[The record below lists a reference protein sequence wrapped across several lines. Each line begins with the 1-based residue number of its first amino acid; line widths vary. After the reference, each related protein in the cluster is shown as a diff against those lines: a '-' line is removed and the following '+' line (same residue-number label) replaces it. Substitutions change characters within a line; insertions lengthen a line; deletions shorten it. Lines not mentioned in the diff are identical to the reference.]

1 MALKLQSATKNNI
14 IHFFKLTIGYPPI
27 EQTTPLNTSI
37 YIAQRYLFSR
47 KKMHA
52 INIIS
57 GISMLGVFVGS
68 AALIIILSVFNGF
81 EKVILSLYNNFTPEL
96 IIEPVRGKT
105 FDPQTVY
112 FKNLHKNERLFSYV
126 EVLQEKALI
135 RYGARQFIGTVRGV
149 SKDFLK
155 NKQLDSTIRNGS
167 FTLKANDLPYAVIGA
182 TVQNSLLVNINDQL
196 SSLQIYSP
204 RRKVVNSIN
213 PEDEFVRRPIS
224 VSGVFSIQQDFD
236 DIVIVPL
243 SFTRELLDE
252 PKEISSLQLN
262 FKPGTNVEKQKTAI
276 QEKLGSG
283 FTVKDRYQQNTELYK
298 TLNYERWFTFLIL
311 TFVLIIAIFN
321 IIGSLTMLV
330 MDKKKDI
337 AILTSLGAGKPLIQG
352 IFFFEG
358 MMISIVGC
366 IAGII
371 VGVVFCIL
379 QQQFGLVKMGG
390 QMMVIDAYPVDMQA
404 ADFLL
409 VFLTVTGIAV
419 IASGISARLSI
430 KGLDEIKQ
438 DL

>member
-1 MALKLQSATKNNI
+1 
-14 IHFFKLTIGYPPI
+14 
-27 EQTTPLNTSI
+27 
-37 YIAQRYLFSR
+37 
-47 KKMHA
+47 MHA

-96 IIEPVRGKT
+96 KIDPVQGKT
-105 FDPQTVY
+105 FDPHTAY
-112 FKNLHKNERLFSYV
+112 ITGLRKNPKLFAYI
-126 EVLQEKALI
+126 EVLEEKALI
-135 RYGARQFIGTVRGV
+135 RYGDRQFIGTIRGV
-149 SKDFLK
+149 SDDFLK
-155 NKQLDSTIRNGS
+155 NKQLDSTIKNGS
-167 FTLKANDLPYAVIGA
+167 FTLKAEGLPYAVIGA
-182 TVQNSLLVNINDQL
+182 TVQNSLAVAIKDQL

-243 SFTRELLDE
+243 DFSRDLLDE
-252 PKEISSLQLN
+252 PKDISSLELN
-262 FKPGTNVEKQKTAI
+262 FKPGTNIDQQQETI
-276 QEKLGSG
+276 QAKLGKSYS
-283 FTVKDRYQQNTELYK
+283 VKNRYQQNTELYK

-330 MDKKKDI
+330 LDKKKDI

-358 MMISIVGC
+358 MMISITGCVAGLVVGL
-366 IAGII
+366 I
-371 VGVVFCIL
+371 FCLL
-379 QQQFGLVKMGG
+379 QQYYKLVKMGG
-390 QMMVIDAYPVDMQA
+390 QIMVIDAYPVDIKAM
-404 ADFLL
+404 DFVL
-409 VFLTVTGIAV
+409 VFLTVSGIAV
-419 IASGISARLSI
+419 IASAISARLSV
-430 KGLDEIKQ
+430 KGLDDIKQ

>member
-1 MALKLQSATKNNI
+1 
-14 IHFFKLTIGYPPI
+14 
-27 EQTTPLNTSI
+27 
-37 YIAQRYLFSR
+37 
-47 KKMHA
+47 
-52 INIIS
+52 
-57 GISMLGVFVGS
+57 MLGVFVGS

-96 IIEPVRGKT
+96 IIEPVKGKT
-105 FDPQTVY
+105 FDPQTAY
-112 FKNLHKNERLFSYV
+112 FKSLHKNELVFSYV

-236 DIVIVPL
+236 DMIIVPL
-243 SFTRELLDE
+243 SFTRDLLDE

-262 FKPGTNVEKQKTAI
+262 FKPGTNVEKQQKDI
-276 QEKLGSG
+276 QDKLGKS
-283 FTVKDRYQQNTELYK
+283 FTVKNRYQQNTELYK

-371 VGVVFCIL
+371 VGLIFCVV

-390 QMMVIDAYPVDMQA
+390 QMMVIDAYPVDMKA
-404 ADFLL
+404 TDFLL

-419 IASGISARLSI
+419 LASGISARLSI